1 MEVHMFGIPIIVIAI
16 AALVGAV
23 VIASLVGLAI
33 VTLPD
38 LVKLY
43 RIHRM

>member
-1 MEVHMFGIPIIVIAI
+1 MEVHMFGIPFVVVVI

-23 VIASLVGLAI
+23 VFASLVGVAL
-33 VTLPD
+33 VTSPD

-43 RIHRM
+43 RIHRI